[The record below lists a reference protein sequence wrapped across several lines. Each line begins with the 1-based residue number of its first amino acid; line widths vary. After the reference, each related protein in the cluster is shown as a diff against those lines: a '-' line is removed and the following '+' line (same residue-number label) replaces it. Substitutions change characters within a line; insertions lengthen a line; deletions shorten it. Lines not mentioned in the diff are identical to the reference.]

1 MGRDEMTAT
10 AAKRTIGR
18 AARMAE
24 KGRKRTVCV
33 RQLRKFKL
41 DDGMSDS
48 ECDQPFVLSRVA
60 AVADD

>member
-1 MGRDEMTAT
+1 MSLQGRFEPLERTAQF
-10 AAKRTIGR
+10 G
-18 AARMAE
+18 
-24 KGRKRTVCV
+24 
-33 RQLRKFKL
+33 QLWKFKL

>member
-1 MGRDEMTAT
+1 VEAILCDERLTYISTVPQYAVAGR
-10 AAKRTIGR
+10 
-18 AARMAE
+18 
-24 KGRKRTVCV
+24 
-33 RQLRKFKL
+33 LRKFKR

>member
-1 MGRDEMTAT
+1 LYVAT
-10 AAKRTIGR
+10 AGQGRFEPLERTAQFG
-18 AARMAE
+18 
-24 KGRKRTVCV
+24 
-33 RQLRKFKL
+33 QLWKFKL

>member
-1 MGRDEMTAT
+1 MSGLGVDLRHSQTANF
-10 AAKRTIGR
+10 G
-18 AARMAE
+18 
-24 KGRKRTVCV
+24 
-33 RQLRKFKL
+33 QLRKFKL